1 MRTARP
7 LYSILAAENLRL
19 QKIDHLAGAN
29 RKRIDENRRKIVRGH
44 QMASNYDFLTE
55 GNLINS
61 IIAHQWWWSSAS
73 GTENILRGS
82 RRKQK
87 RRLDSP

>member
-61 IIAHQWWWSSAS
+61 IIAQHQWWCFGYREYTPSSKETGEAE
-73 GTENILRGS
+73 GEG
-82 RRKQK
+82 
-87 RRLDSP
+87 